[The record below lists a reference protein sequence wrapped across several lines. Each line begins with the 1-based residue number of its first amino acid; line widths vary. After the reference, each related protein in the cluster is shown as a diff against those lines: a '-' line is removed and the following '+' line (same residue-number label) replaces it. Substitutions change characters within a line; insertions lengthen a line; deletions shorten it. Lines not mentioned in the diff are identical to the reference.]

1 MLPPQ
6 WSLCKVV
13 LRSPVG
19 AKAERTQSEG
29 RKEKKES
36 TAHFLQ
42 FTLHHKK
49 YPDGWQSYDYIENN
63 VGRTDIIRI
72 FAIGKRGNIML
83 IDSIESTKKDY
94 FECERWKNTLIEKNA
109 YLYKNFQ

>member
-6 WSLCKVV
+6 WSLCNVV

-29 RKEKKES
+29 RKE
-36 TAHFLQ
+36 
-42 FTLHHKK
+42 
-49 YPDGWQSYDYIENN
+49 N
-63 VGRTDIIRI
+63 VGKTDIIRI

-94 FECERWKNTLIEKNA
+94 FECEKVEKHP
-109 YLYKNFQ
+109 Y

>member
-6 WSLCKVV
+6 WSLCNVV

-29 RKEKKES
+29 RKENNES

-42 FTLHHKK
+42 LNVAPQKVPRWVAK
-49 YPDGWQSYDYIENN
+49 LNN
-63 VGRTDIIRI
+63 VGKRTYICSW
-72 FAIGKRGNIML
+72 GKGQ
-83 IDSIESTKKDY
+83 Y
-94 FECERWKNTLIEKNA
+94 YA
-109 YLYKNFQ
+109 YRFH